1 MKNKGRGPMILK
13 FIKGFSLLLFALL
26 ILVPSLIVV
35 FGASKTDAEVYN
47 APLSL
52 PERWNLDNYR
62 TLFESSNVGQ
72 SFLNSVIVT
81 LASVF
86 FTLLLASLCS
96 FAISR
101 MMTVTGKVLF
111 ALFTIGLAIP
121 GQVNIVP
128 IFILFNDLG
137 LTNKL
142 SGLVLINVVTT
153 LPISVFILTAFFRE
167 LPKEMFE
174 VSAIDGASPLRIYRS
189 IALPL
194 SRPALGATAIFLFV
208 ITWNELLFPL
218 LLITDPEK
226 RTLPL
231 SLISFRGEYFSSYSM
246 IFTAVMV
253 ASIPMVAMYLFMQRS
268 FIAGLT
274 AGAVKG

>member
-1 MKNKGRGPMILK
+1 MVYKSVRVISLAIFTIL
-13 FIKGFSLLLFALL
+13 IV
-26 ILVPSLIVV
+26 IPSVIVV
-35 FGASKTDAEVYN
+35 FGSFKTDSEVYN

-52 PERWNLDNYR
+52 PERWTLDNYR
-62 TLFESSNVGQ
+62 YLFEVSKVGQ
-72 SFLNSVIVT
+72 SFINSVVVT

-86 FTLLLASLCS
+86 LTLLLASLCAY
-96 FAISR
+96 AISR
-101 MMTVTGKVLF
+101 MITVTGKVLF

-128 IFILFNDLG
+128 IFILFSDLG

-167 LPKEMFE
+167 LPKELFE
-174 VSAIDGASPLRIYRS
+174 VSSIDGATPLRTYRS

-208 ITWNELLFPL
+208 INWNELLFPL
-218 LLITDPEK
+218 LLITDQEK

-231 SLISFRGEYFSSYSM
+231 SLLSFRGEFFSSYSM
-246 IFTAVMV
+246 IFPALMV
-253 ASIPMVAMYLFMQRS
+253 ASIPMVAMYLLMQRS

>member
-1 MKNKGRGPMILK
+1 MI
-13 FIKGFSLLLFALL
+13 
-26 ILVPSLIVV
+26 
-35 FGASKTDAEVYN
+35 
-47 APLSL
+47 
-52 PERWNLDNYR
+52 
-62 TLFESSNVGQ
+62 
-72 SFLNSVIVT
+72 
-81 LASVF
+81 
-86 FTLLLASLCS
+86 
-96 FAISR
+96 
-101 MMTVTGKVLF
+101 TVTGKILFVLF
-111 ALFTIGLAIP
+111 TVGLAIP
-121 GQVNIVP
+121 GQVNLVP
-128 IFILFNDLG
+128 IFILFNDFN

-174 VSAIDGASPLRIYRS
+174 VSQVDGASPWRTYRS

-194 SRPALGATAIFLFV
+194 SRPALGATSIFLFV

-218 LLITDPEK
+218 LLITDSEK

-231 SLISFRGEYFSSYSM
+231 TLLSFRGEFFSNDSM
-246 IFTAVMV
+246 IFTALMV
-253 ASIPMVAMYLFMQRS
+253 ASVPMVLMYLFMQKS

>member
-1 MKNKGRGPMILK
+1 MSDKDIKVTYK
-13 FIKGFSLLLFALL
+13 FLRLVSLTIFAMLIFIPSAIVLLG
-26 ILVPSLIVV
+26 S
-35 FGASKTDAEVYN
+35 SKTDGEVYN
-47 APLSL
+47 KPLAL
-52 PERWNLDNYR
+52 PERWNLDNFR
-62 TLFESSNVGQ
+62 FLFEVSNVGK
-72 SFLNSVIVT
+72 SFINSVIVT
-81 LASVF
+81 GFSVTI
-86 FTLLLASLCS
+86 TLILASLCA

-101 MMTVTGKVLF
+101 MFTITGKILFSLF
-111 ALFTIGLAIP
+111 AVGLAIP

-128 IFILFNDLG
+128 IFILFNDLK
-137 LTNKL
+137 LTDKL
-142 SGLVLINVVTT
+142 SGLILINVVTT
-153 LPISVFILTAFFRE
+153 LPISIFILTAFFRE

-174 VSAIDGASPLRIYRS
+174 VSQVDGATPFRVYRS

-194 SRPALGATAIFLFV
+194 SRPAMGATAIFLFV

-218 LLITDPEK
+218 LLINDTEK

-231 SLISFRGEYFSSYSM
+231 SLLSFRGEFFSSYSM

-253 ASIPMVAMYLFMQRS
+253 ASIPMVIMYLFMQRS

>member
-1 MKNKGRGPMILK
+1 MTYRIIRYL
-13 FIKGFSLLLFALL
+13 SLTIFALL
-26 ILVPSLIVV
+26 IIVPSAIVV
-35 FGASKTDAEVYN
+35 FGSSKTDAEVYN
-47 APLSL
+47 KPLSL
-52 PERWNLDNYR
+52 PERWNLDNFR
-62 TLFESSNVGQ
+62 FLFEVSNVGR

-81 LASVF
+81 GFSVVITLTLASMC
-86 FTLLLASLCS
+86 A

-101 MMTVTGKVLF
+101 MITVTGKILFSLF
-111 ALFTIGLAIP
+111 AVGLAIP
-121 GQVNIVP
+121 GQVNLVP
-128 IFILFNDLG
+128 IFILFNDLQ

-142 SGLVLINVVTT
+142 SGIVLINVVTT

-167 LPKEMFE
+167 LPKEMYEASE
-174 VSAIDGASPLRIYRS
+174 VDGATPFRVYRS

-194 SRPALGATAIFLFV
+194 SRPAMGATAIFLFV

-218 LLITDPEK
+218 LLITDSDK

-231 SLISFRGEYFSSYSM
+231 TLLSFRGEFFSNYSM

-253 ASIPMVAMYLFMQRS
+253 ASIPMVAMYLMMQRS
-268 FIAGLT
+268 FISGLT

>member
-1 MKNKGRGPMILK
+1 MSDKDNKVTYK
-13 FIKGFSLLLFALL
+13 FLRLISLTIFAMLIIIPSAIVLLG
-26 ILVPSLIVV
+26 S
-35 FGASKTDAEVYN
+35 SKTDGEVYN
-47 APLSL
+47 KPLAL
-52 PERWNLDNYR
+52 PERWNLDNFR
-62 TLFESSNVGQ
+62 FLFEVSNVGK
-72 SFLNSVIVT
+72 SFINSVIVT
-81 LASVF
+81 GFSVTI
-86 FTLLLASLCS
+86 TLTLASLCA

-101 MMTVTGKVLF
+101 MFTITGKILFSLF
-111 ALFTIGLAIP
+111 AVGLAIP

-128 IFILFNDLG
+128 IFILFNDLK
-137 LTNKL
+137 LTDKL
-142 SGLVLINVVTT
+142 SGLILINVVTT
-153 LPISVFILTAFFRE
+153 LPISIFILTAFFRE

-174 VSAIDGASPLRIYRS
+174 VSQVDGATPFRVYRS

-194 SRPALGATAIFLFV
+194 SRPAMGATAIFLFV

-218 LLITDPEK
+218 LLINDTEK

-231 SLISFRGEYFSSYSM
+231 SLLSFRGEFFSSYSM

-253 ASIPMVAMYLFMQRS
+253 ASIPMVIMYLFMQRS

>member
-1 MKNKGRGPMILK
+1 MLFKIIKSVSL
-13 FIKGFSLLLFALL
+13 FIFAAL
-26 ILVPSLIVV
+26 IIIPSTIVV
-35 FGASKTDAEVYN
+35 FGSSKTDAEVYN
-47 APLSL
+47 KPLAL
-52 PERWNLDNYR
+52 PERWNLDNFR
-62 TLFESSNVGQ
+62 FLFEVSNVGQ
-72 SFLNSVIVT
+72 SFINSVIVT
-81 LASVF
+81 GASVII
-86 FTLLLASLCS
+86 TLILASLAA

-101 MMTVTGKVLF
+101 MITVTGKVLF
-111 ALFTIGLAIP
+111 GLFTIGLAIP

-142 SGLVLINVVTT
+142 SGLVLINIVTT

-174 VSAIDGASPLRIYRS
+174 VSSMDGASPLRVYRS

-218 LLITDPEK
+218 LLITDQDK

-231 SLISFRGEYFSSYSM
+231 SLLSFRGEFFSNYSM

-253 ASIPMVAMYLFMQRS
+253 ASIPMVAMYLMMQRS

>member
-1 MKNKGRGPMILK
+1 MSDKDNKVTYK
-13 FIKGFSLLLFALL
+13 FLRLISLTIFAMLIFIPSAIVLLG
-26 ILVPSLIVV
+26 S
-35 FGASKTDAEVYN
+35 SKTDAEVYN
-47 APLSL
+47 KPLAL
-52 PERWNLDNYR
+52 PERWNLDNFR
-62 TLFESSNVGQ
+62 FLFEVSNVGK
-72 SFLNSVIVT
+72 SFINSVIVT
-81 LASVF
+81 GVSVTI
-86 FTLLLASLCS
+86 TLILASLCA

-101 MMTVTGKVLF
+101 MFTITGKILFSLF
-111 ALFTIGLAIP
+111 AVGLAIP

-128 IFILFNDLG
+128 IFILFNDLK
-137 LTNKL
+137 LTDKL
-142 SGLVLINVVTT
+142 SGLILINVVTT
-153 LPISVFILTAFFRE
+153 LPISIFILTAFFRE

-174 VSAIDGASPLRIYRS
+174 VSQVDGATPFRVYRS

-194 SRPALGATAIFLFV
+194 SRPAMGATAIFLFV

-218 LLITDPEK
+218 LLINDSEK

-231 SLISFRGEYFSSYSM
+231 SLLSFRGEFFSSYSM

-253 ASIPMVAMYLFMQRS
+253 ASIPMVIMYLFMQRS

>member
-1 MKNKGRGPMILK
+1 MSDKDNKVTYK
-13 FIKGFSLLLFALL
+13 FLRLISLTIFAMLIFIPSAIVLLG
-26 ILVPSLIVV
+26 S
-35 FGASKTDAEVYN
+35 SKTDAEVYN
-47 APLSL
+47 KPLAL
-52 PERWNLDNYR
+52 PERWNLDNFR
-62 TLFESSNVGQ
+62 FLFEVSNVGK
-72 SFLNSVIVT
+72 SFINSVIVT
-81 LASVF
+81 GFSVTI
-86 FTLLLASLCS
+86 TLILASLCA

-101 MMTVTGKVLF
+101 MLTITGKILFSLF
-111 ALFTIGLAIP
+111 AVGLAIP

-128 IFILFNDLG
+128 IFILFNDLK
-137 LTNKL
+137 LTDKL
-142 SGLVLINVVTT
+142 SGLILINVVTT
-153 LPISVFILTAFFRE
+153 LPISIFILTAFFRE

-174 VSAIDGASPLRIYRS
+174 VSQVDGATPFRVYRS

-194 SRPALGATAIFLFV
+194 SRPAMGATAIFLFV

-218 LLITDPEK
+218 LLINDTEK

-231 SLISFRGEYFSSYSM
+231 SLLSFRGEFFSSYSM

-253 ASIPMVAMYLFMQRS
+253 ASIPMVIMYLFMQRS

>member
-1 MKNKGRGPMILK
+1 MRGDDVAFKLIRTISLAVFAIL
-13 FIKGFSLLLFALL
+13 I
-26 ILVPSLIVV
+26 IIPSLIVA
-35 FGASKTDAEVYN
+35 FGSSKTDFEVYN
-47 APLSL
+47 SPLAL
-52 PERWNLDNYR
+52 PERWTLDNYKF
-62 TLFESSNVGQ
+62 LFETSKVGQ
-72 SFLNSVIVT
+72 SFINSVIVT
-81 LASVF
+81 LSSVIL
-86 FTLLLASLCS
+86 TLLLASLCAY
-96 FAISR
+96 AISR
-101 MMTVTGKVLF
+101 MITVTGKVLF
-111 ALFTIGLAIP
+111 ALFTVGLAIP

-153 LPISVFILTAFFRE
+153 LPISVFILTAFFKE
-167 LPKEMFE
+167 LPKELFE
-174 VSAIDGASPLRIYRS
+174 VSSIDGASPLRTYRS

-194 SRPALGATAIFLFV
+194 SRPALGATSIFLFV
-208 ITWNELLFPL
+208 INWNELLFPL
-218 LLITDPEK
+218 LLITDQEK

-231 SLISFRGEYFSSYSM
+231 SLLSFRGEFFSSYSM

-253 ASIPMVAMYLFMQRS
+253 ASLPMVVMYLLMQRS

>member
-1 MKNKGRGPMILK
+1 MSDKDNKVTYK
-13 FIKGFSLLLFALL
+13 FLRLISLTIFAMLIFIPSAIVLLG
-26 ILVPSLIVV
+26 S
-35 FGASKTDAEVYN
+35 SKTDAEVYN
-47 APLSL
+47 KPLAL
-52 PERWNLDNYR
+52 PERWNLDNFR
-62 TLFESSNVGQ
+62 FLFEVSNVGK
-72 SFLNSVIVT
+72 SFINSVIVT
-81 LASVF
+81 GFSVTI
-86 FTLLLASLCS
+86 TLILASLCA

-101 MMTVTGKVLF
+101 MFTITGKILFSLF
-111 ALFTIGLAIP
+111 AVGLAIP

-128 IFILFNDLG
+128 IFILFNDLK
-137 LTNKL
+137 LTDKL
-142 SGLVLINVVTT
+142 SGLILINVVTT
-153 LPISVFILTAFFRE
+153 LPISIFILTAFFRE

-174 VSAIDGASPLRIYRS
+174 VSQVDGATPFRVYRS

-194 SRPALGATAIFLFV
+194 SRPAMGATAIFLFV

-218 LLITDPEK
+218 LLINDTEK

-231 SLISFRGEYFSSYSM
+231 SLLSFRGEFFSSYSM

-253 ASIPMVAMYLFMQRS
+253 ASIPMVIMYLFMQRS

>member
-1 MKNKGRGPMILK
+1 MIYKVSRIVSL
-13 FIKGFSLLLFALL
+13 FVFSIL
-26 ILVPSLIVV
+26 IIIPSLIVV
-35 FGASKTDAEVYN
+35 FGSTKTDSEVYN
-47 APLSL
+47 KPLALHEKWS
-52 PERWNLDNYR
+52 LDNFR
-62 TLFESSNVGQ
+62 FLFEVSNVGR
-72 SFLNSVIVT
+72 SFLNSLIVT
-81 LASVF
+81 GFSVTITLILASMC
-86 FTLLLASLCS
+86 A

-101 MMTVTGKVLF
+101 MITVTGRVLF
-111 ALFTIGLAIP
+111 SLFAVGLAIP
-121 GQVNIVP
+121 GQVNLVP
-128 IFILFNDLG
+128 IFILFNDLQ

-142 SGLVLINVVTT
+142 SGLVLINIVTT

-167 LPKEMFE
+167 LPKEMYE
-174 VSAIDGASPLRIYRS
+174 VSEVDGATPLRVYRS

-194 SRPALGATAIFLFV
+194 SRPAMGATAIFLFV

-218 LLITDPEK
+218 LLITDNDK

-231 SLISFRGEYFSSYSM
+231 SLLSFRGEFFSNYSM

-253 ASIPMVAMYLFMQRS
+253 ASIPMVVMYLLMQRS

>member
-1 MKNKGRGPMILK
+1 MVFKVTRVVSLI
-13 FIKGFSLLLFALL
+13 IFSVL
-26 ILVPSLIVV
+26 IIIPSLIVA
-35 FGASKTDAEVYN
+35 FGSSKTDFEVYN
-47 APLSL
+47 SPLAL
-52 PERWNLDNYR
+52 PERWTLDNYR
-62 TLFESSNVGQ
+62 TLFETSQVGQ
-72 SFLNSVIVT
+72 SFINSVIVT
-81 LASVF
+81 LASVVL
-86 FTLLLASLCS
+86 TLLLASLCAY
-96 FAISR
+96 AISR
-101 MMTVTGKVLF
+101 MITVTGKVLF
-111 ALFTIGLAIP
+111 ALFTVGLAIP

-128 IFILFNDLG
+128 IFILFADLG

-167 LPKEMFE
+167 LPKELFE
-174 VSAIDGASPLRIYRS
+174 VSSIDGASPLRTYRS

-194 SRPALGATAIFLFV
+194 SRPALGATSIFLFV
-208 ITWNELLFPL
+208 INWNELLFPL
-218 LLITDPEK
+218 LLITDQDK

-231 SLISFRGEYFSSYSM
+231 SLLSFRGEFFSSYSM

-253 ASIPMVAMYLFMQRS
+253 ASLPMVVMYLFMQRS

>member
-1 MKNKGRGPMILK
+1 MIYRILRPL
-13 FIKGFSLLLFALL
+13 SLLTFALL
-26 ILVPSLIVV
+26 ILIPTTIAV
-35 FGASKTDAEVYN
+35 FGSFKTDAEVYTK
-47 APLSL
+47 PLSL
-52 PERWNLDNYR
+52 PQKWSLSNYR
-62 TLFESSNVGQ
+62 YLFEVSNVGKA
-72 SFLNSVIVT
+72 FINSVIVT
-81 LASVF
+81 GFSVF
-86 FTLLLASLCS
+86 FTLLLASLCAY
-96 FAISR
+96 AISR
-101 MMTVTGKVLF
+101 MITVTGKVLF
-111 ALFTIGLAIP
+111 ALFTVGLAIP

-128 IFILFNDLG
+128 IFILFNDFH

-174 VSAIDGASPLRIYRS
+174 VSQVDGASPLRIYRS

-194 SRPALGATAIFLFV
+194 SRPAMGATAIFLFV

-218 LLITDPEK
+218 LLITDTEK

-231 SLISFRGEYFSSYSM
+231 TLLSFRGEFFSNYSM
-246 IFTAVMV
+246 IFTALMV
-253 ASIPMVAMYLFMQRS
+253 ASVPMVVMYLLMQRS

>member
-1 MKNKGRGPMILK
+1 MVFKVARFISLAIFAIL
-13 FIKGFSLLLFALL
+13 I
-26 ILVPSLIVV
+26 IIPSSIVV
-35 FGASKTDAEVYN
+35 FGSSKTDAEVYN
-47 APLSL
+47 SPLSL

-62 TLFESSNVGQ
+62 FLFEVSNVGQ
-72 SFLNSVIVT
+72 SFINSVIVT
-81 LASVF
+81 ASSVVL
-86 FTLLLASLCS
+86 TLLLASLAAY
-96 FAISR
+96 AISR
-101 MMTVTGKVLF
+101 MITVTGKVLF

-121 GQVNIVP
+121 GQVNVVP

-153 LPISVFILTAFFRE
+153 LPISVFILTAFFKE
-167 LPKEMFE
+167 LPKELFE
-174 VSAIDGASPLRIYRS
+174 VSSIDGASPLRTYRS

-194 SRPALGATAIFLFV
+194 SRPAMGATAIFLFV

-218 LLITDPEK
+218 LLITDQEK
-226 RTLPL
+226 STLPL
-231 SLISFRGEYFSSYSM
+231 SLLSFRGEFFSNYSM

-253 ASIPMVAMYLFMQRS
+253 ASLPMVVMYLFMQRS

>member
-1 MKNKGRGPMILK
+1 MIYRISRIAYLT
-13 FIKGFSLLLFALL
+13 LFALL
-26 ILVPSLIVV
+26 IIIPSTIVV
-35 FGASKTDAEVYN
+35 FGSSKSDAEVYN
-47 APLSL
+47 KPLAL
-52 PERWNLDNYR
+52 PERWNLDNFR
-62 TLFESSNVGQ
+62 FLFEISNVGRT
-72 SFLNSVIVT
+72 FINSVIVT
-81 LASVF
+81 GFSV
-86 FTLLLASLCS
+86 TLTLILSSLCA

-101 MMTVTGKVLF
+101 MITVTGKVLF
-111 ALFTIGLAIP
+111 SLFAIGLAIP
-121 GQVNIVP
+121 GQVNLVP
-128 IFILFNDLG
+128 IYLLFLDLG
-137 LTNKL
+137 LSNKL
-142 SGLVLINVVTT
+142 SGLVLINIVTT

-174 VSAIDGASPLRIYRS
+174 VSEVDGATPWRVYRS

-218 LLITDPEK
+218 LLITDNDK

-231 SLISFRGEYFSSYSM
+231 ALLSFRGEFFSNYSM

-253 ASIPMVAMYLFMQRS
+253 ASVPMVIMYLLMQRS

>member
-1 MKNKGRGPMILK
+1 MSDKDNKVTYK
-13 FIKGFSLLLFALL
+13 FLRLISLTIFAMLIFIPSAIVLLG
-26 ILVPSLIVV
+26 S
-35 FGASKTDAEVYN
+35 SKTDAEVYN
-47 APLSL
+47 KPLAL
-52 PERWNLDNYR
+52 PDRWNLDNFR
-62 TLFESSNVGQ
+62 FLFEVSNVGK
-72 SFLNSVIVT
+72 SFINSVIVT
-81 LASVF
+81 GFSVTI
-86 FTLLLASLCS
+86 TLILASLCA

-101 MMTVTGKVLF
+101 MFTITGKILFSLF
-111 ALFTIGLAIP
+111 AVGLAIP

-128 IFILFNDLG
+128 IFILFNDLK
-137 LTNKL
+137 LTDKL
-142 SGLVLINVVTT
+142 SGLILINVVTT
-153 LPISVFILTAFFRE
+153 LPISIFILTAFFRE

-174 VSAIDGASPLRIYRS
+174 VSQVDGATPFRVYRS

-194 SRPALGATAIFLFV
+194 SRPAMGATAIFLFV

-218 LLITDPEK
+218 LLITDNDK

-231 SLISFRGEYFSSYSM
+231 SLLSFRGEFFSNYSM

-253 ASIPMVAMYLFMQRS
+253 ASIPMVVMYLLMQRS

>member
-1 MKNKGRGPMILK
+1 MTYRIIRYL
-13 FIKGFSLLLFALL
+13 SLTIFALL
-26 ILVPSLIVV
+26 IIVPSAIVV
-35 FGASKTDAEVYN
+35 FGSSKTDAEVYN
-47 APLSL
+47 KPLSL
-52 PERWNLDNYR
+52 PERWNLDNFR
-62 TLFESSNVGQ
+62 FLFEVSNVGR

-81 LASVF
+81 GFSVVITLTLASMC
-86 FTLLLASLCS
+86 A

-101 MMTVTGKVLF
+101 MITVTGKILFSLF
-111 ALFTIGLAIP
+111 AVGLAIP
-121 GQVNIVP
+121 GQVNLVP
-128 IFILFNDLG
+128 IFILFNDLQ

-142 SGLVLINVVTT
+142 SGIVLINVVTT

-167 LPKEMFE
+167 LPKEMYEASE
-174 VSAIDGASPLRIYRS
+174 VDGATPFRVYRS

-194 SRPALGATAIFLFV
+194 SRPAMGATAIFLFV

-218 LLITDPEK
+218 LLITDTEK

-231 SLISFRGEYFSSYSM
+231 ALLSFRGEFFSNYSM

-253 ASIPMVAMYLFMQRS
+253 ASIPMVAMYLMMQRS
-268 FIAGLT
+268 FISGLT

>member
-1 MKNKGRGPMILK
+1 MI
-13 FIKGFSLLLFALL
+13 
-26 ILVPSLIVV
+26 
-35 FGASKTDAEVYN
+35 
-47 APLSL
+47 
-52 PERWNLDNYR
+52 
-62 TLFESSNVGQ
+62 
-72 SFLNSVIVT
+72 
-81 LASVF
+81 
-86 FTLLLASLCS
+86 
-96 FAISR
+96 
-101 MMTVTGKVLF
+101 TVTGKILFSLF
-111 ALFTIGLAIP
+111 AVGLAIP

-128 IFILFNDLG
+128 IFILFNDLK
-137 LTNKL
+137 LTDKL

-174 VSAIDGASPLRIYRS
+174 VSEVDGASPLRVYRS

-194 SRPALGATAIFLFV
+194 SRPAMGATAIFLFV

-218 LLITDPEK
+218 LLINDTEK

-231 SLISFRGEYFSSYSM
+231 SLLAFRGEYFVSYSM

-253 ASIPMVAMYLFMQRS
+253 ASLPMIIMYLFMQRS
-268 FIAGLT
+268 FVAGLT

>member
-1 MKNKGRGPMILK
+1 MFYRLLRL
-13 FIKGFSLLLFALL
+13 FSLLFFALL

-35 FGASKTDAEVYN
+35 FGSFKTDSEVYN
-47 APLSL
+47 KPLAL
-52 PERWNLDNYR
+52 PEKWTLNNYR
-62 TLFESSNVGQ
+62 YLFEVSKVGKP
-72 SFLNSVIVT
+72 FINSVIVT
-81 LASVF
+81 SFSVLITLFLASMC
-86 FTLLLASLCS
+86 AY
-96 FAISR
+96 AISR
-101 MMTVTGKVLF
+101 MITVTGRVLF
-111 ALFTIGLAIP
+111 ALFTVGLAIP

-128 IFILFNDLG
+128 IFIIFNDLG

-153 LPISVFILTAFFRE
+153 LPISVFILTSFFRE
-167 LPKEMFE
+167 LPREMFE
-174 VSAIDGASPLRIYRS
+174 VSQIDGATPWRTYRS

-194 SRPALGATAIFLFV
+194 SRPAMGATSIFLFV

-218 LLITDPEK
+218 LLITDTEK

-231 SLISFRGEYFSSYSM
+231 SLLSFRGEFFSQYSM
-246 IFTAVMV
+246 IFTALMV
-253 ASIPMVAMYLFMQRS
+253 ASVPMVAMYLLMQRS

>member
-1 MKNKGRGPMILK
+1 MSDKDNKVTYK
-13 FIKGFSLLLFALL
+13 FLRLISLTIFAMLIFIPSAIVLLG
-26 ILVPSLIVV
+26 S
-35 FGASKTDAEVYN
+35 SKTDGEVYN
-47 APLSL
+47 KPLAL
-52 PERWNLDNYR
+52 PERWNLDNFR
-62 TLFESSNVGQ
+62 FLFEVSNVGK
-72 SFLNSVIVT
+72 SFINSVIVT
-81 LASVF
+81 GFSVTT
-86 FTLLLASLCS
+86 TLILASLCA

-101 MMTVTGKVLF
+101 MFTITGKILFSLF
-111 ALFTIGLAIP
+111 AVGLAIP

-128 IFILFNDLG
+128 IFILFNDLK
-137 LTNKL
+137 LTDKL
-142 SGLVLINVVTT
+142 SGLILINVVTT
-153 LPISVFILTAFFRE
+153 LPISIFILTAFFRE

-174 VSAIDGASPLRIYRS
+174 VSQVDGATPFRVYRS

-194 SRPALGATAIFLFV
+194 SRPAMGATAIFLFV

-218 LLITDPEK
+218 LLINDTEK

-231 SLISFRGEYFSSYSM
+231 SLLSFRGEFFSSYSM

-253 ASIPMVAMYLFMQRS
+253 ASIPMVIMYLFMQRS